1 MAISRSITLASA
13 AMLLAQN
20 NGVSAT
26 FLAPAQDIVLP
37 SSETATDPLTL
48 LGANSPYFAGKLA
61 LICNTRDEY

>member
-1 MAISRSITLASA
+1 
-13 AMLLAQN
+13 MLLAQN